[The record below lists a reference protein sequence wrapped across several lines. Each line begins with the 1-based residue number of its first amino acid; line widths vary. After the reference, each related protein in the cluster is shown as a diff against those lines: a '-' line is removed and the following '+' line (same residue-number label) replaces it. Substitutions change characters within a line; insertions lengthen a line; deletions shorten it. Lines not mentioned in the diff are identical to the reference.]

1 MMTYTPTKY
10 MDHTHPDAFVD
21 HERMQP
27 AYGCTVECPRC
38 KGFGGWNL
46 QLNAYGLPAGEA
58 DTPENRKKFVH
69 FRAICGHCNGWG
81 FVSPE
86 ETCQGHD
93 WKWIKNVGNCL
104 NRYECIHCKKT
115 SDVDSSD

>member
-1 MMTYTPTKY
+1 
-10 MDHTHPDAFVD
+10 MDHTDPDAFLD
-21 HERMQP
+21 HVKLQP